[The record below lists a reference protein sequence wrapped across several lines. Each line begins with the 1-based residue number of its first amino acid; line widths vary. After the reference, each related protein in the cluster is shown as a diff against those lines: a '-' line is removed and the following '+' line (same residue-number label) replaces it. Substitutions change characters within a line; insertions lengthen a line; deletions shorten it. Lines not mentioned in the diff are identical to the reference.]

1 MRIGLVDVD
10 SHNFPN
16 LALMKLCA
24 HHRAQGDRVEW
35 WTPEGRY
42 DLVYKSRVFTDEYT
56 TDQIEVKNADKV
68 LLGGTGYG
76 LTGWLP
82 DAIEHI
88 CPAYD
93 LYPQFGGAAYGF
105 LTRGCPRA
113 CGFCIV
119 AEKEG
124 RRARQTADL
133 NEFWRGQKQIVL
145 LDANILAA
153 PEHEAL
159 LRQLAGSRA
168 WVDFTQGLDIR
179 LTTPDNIR
187 LLDQI
192 KVKTYRFA
200 WDDPR
205 EDLTPHFRRF
215 AQLSRIQNFRRRRV
229 YMLCNFNTTHDEDLY
244 RVYTLRALGF
254 DPYVMVFNK
263 AHAPHRT
270 RQLQRWVNNKWVF
283 HTVPD
288 FKDYVP
294 M

>member
-1 MRIGLVDVD
+1 MQIGLTDVD

-16 LALMKLCA
+16 LALMKLGA
-24 HHRAQGDRVEW
+24 YHRAQGDRVEW
-35 WTPEGRY
+35 WTPEGQY

-56 TDQIEVKNADKV
+56 TDRIDVKNAGRV
-68 LLGGTGYG
+68 VLGGTGYG
-76 LTGWLP
+76 LTDWLP
-82 DAIEHI
+82 SAIEHQP
-88 CPAYD
+88 PAYD
-93 LYPQFGGAAYGF
+93 LYPQFSGTAYGF

-119 AEKEG
+119 ADKEG
-124 RRARQTADL
+124 HRARQTADL
-133 NEFWRGQKQIVL
+133 GEFWQGQKQIVL

-159 LRQLAGSRA
+159 FGQLADSRA

-179 LTTPDNIR
+179 LLNRDNIQ
-187 LLDQI
+187 LLNRI

-200 WDDPR
+200 WDNPR
-205 EDLTPHFRRF
+205 EDLIPYFKQF
-215 AQLSRIQNFRRRRV
+215 AELSRIQNFRRRRV
-229 YMLCNFNTTHDEDLY
+229 YMLCNYNTTHDEDLY
-244 RVYTLRALGF
+244 RVHTLRGLGF
-254 DPYVMVFNK
+254 DPYVMVYNK
-263 AHAPHRT
+263 AHAPHIT

-283 HTVPD
+283 RTVAD

>member
-1 MRIGLVDVD
+1 MHIGLIDVD

-16 LALMKLCA
+16 LALMKLGA

-56 TDQIEVKNADKV
+56 TDCIEVKNADRV
-68 LLGGTGYG
+68 VLGGTGYG

-82 DAIEHI
+82 SAIEHQT
-88 CPAYD
+88 PAYD
-93 LYPQFGGAAYGF
+93 LYPQFSGAAYGF

-113 CGFCIV
+113 CGFCVV

-133 NEFWRGQKQIVL
+133 GEFWHGQKQIVL

-159 LRQLAGSRA
+159 FGQLAGSRA

-179 LTTPDNIR
+179 LLTRDNIQ
-187 LLDQI
+187 LLNRI

-205 EDLTPHFRRF
+205 EDLTPYFRQF
-215 AQLSRIQNFRRRRV
+215 AELSRIQNFRRRRV
-229 YMLCNFNTTHDEDLY
+229 YMLCNYNTTHDEDLY
-244 RVYTLRALGF
+244 RVYTLRGLGY
-254 DPYVMVFNK
+254 DPYVMVYNK
-263 AHAPHRT
+263 ARAPHIT

-283 HTVPD
+283 RTVAD
-288 FKDYVP
+288 FKNYVP